1 MMDLY
6 VVVSLVPG
14 IAGAPMHVYGG
25 PWRNLGNAERAA
37 RHIDAL
43 YREKYPN
50 RQRVQ
55 FLVRKIIVDPAE
67 EM

>member
-6 VVVSLVPG
+6 VVVSLAPG
-14 IAGAPMHVYGG
+14 IDAPVHLYGG

-37 RHIDAL
+37 RHMDAL
-43 YREKYPN
+43 DREKYPN

-55 FLVRKIIVDPAE
+55 FLVRKITVAWE
-67 EM
+67 EV